1 MTNAGLLQRSLK
13 HYWRTNLA
21 VVVGAAI
28 AVAVL
33 AGSFVVGQSVRGSLR
48 ALALERIGNT
58 HAVLAGVNFF
68 REALAEPLKACPLI
82 SLEAVASNGKKRSGG
97 VQVYGVDERFFRFHA
112 VGGVAMPEGR
122 QALVS
127 PPLAKELGLDLG
139 GSVLVRLSLPS
150 DIPAEFLQGRREQT
164 GKALRLGVKGI
175 LPAEQMGEFALRLS
189 QADVRAVFLPL
200 RTLQSE
206 LSRTGEVNT
215 LLFPSLPS
223 NDWAQSL
230 TLQDLGIRIRP
241 LPESLSVEHTGALIS
256 DSLAAAV
263 NEAAKETGLETT
275 PIFTY
280 VVNTIRKGNR
290 EIPYS
295 LVTALDPA
303 KLGEEAESGDAIFLN
318 TWAARDLAA
327 RPGSEIRLEFFVW
340 DAAGGLATRHAEFP
354 LAGILPMEG
363 LAADRDLV
371 PEYKG
376 MTDAKT
382 LHDWDPPFPV
392 DLSRIRPQDEE
403 YWEQYRTTPKAF
415 LPLKL
420 AQPLWQ
426 SRFGKLT
433 SIRLEPTDRLDP
445 FAQALRRK
453 LNPLEQGLTLAP
465 IREDA
470 LAASSGATDFGEYF
484 VYFSFFLVIAALL
497 LAGLFFRTGIEQR
510 LREIGLLAAMG
521 YPRQRIRNLFL
532 AEAGLLSLAGGLL
545 GVVGALIYASGILYG
560 LTTFWIDAVGTTRLH
575 LHPSPDALGTGFV
588 LGVLASLGA
597 ALWTLRSLRKRT
609 PRSLLAGIV
618 TEADHAA
625 RSSVLPLSL
634 AVLCTLGALA
644 LAGASFA
651 GAVPAAGAFFG
662 TGALLLAA
670 ALTGLR
676 AWMRRHRRSSIH
688 TLAALG
694 LRGAAH
700 RGGRSLLSMTLIALA
715 TFLLLSLESFRQSPN
730 AVLPGAGGF
739 ALMAESVLPV
749 FFNPNTAAG
758 RASLNLDEQALA
770 GARIFRFRVKPGDDS
785 SCLNLYQPRNPRVV
799 APAPDFVAAKRFR
812 FQASLAETD
821 RERENPWLLLNRRV
835 RDGIIP
841 AIADANSLTYVL
853 HSKVGDVFE
862 ISDGRSEPVKVR
874 FVAALADS
882 VFQSEVL
889 IAENHFQRLY
899 PSRQGYVL
907 FLIDAP
913 QEKAAAVSDVLEDT
927 LADYG
932 FDARPAQEKL
942 AQFHRV
948 ENAYLSTFQALG
960 ALGLLLGTAGL
971 AAVLIRNILE
981 ARTQLAL
988 LQAVGFRAADLA
1000 RLVVSENLFLVA
1012 CGLTIGVVAA
1022 LVAIAPALAGRGG
1035 VQSLAGV
1042 VWIPP
1047 SVLAVGALA
1056 SWAAIQVLRRQR
1068 LLEALRSE

>member
-1 MTNAGLLQRSLK
+1 MTTAGLLHRSLK

-21 VVVGAAI
+21 VIAGAAI

-33 AGSFVVGQSVRGSLR
+33 AGSFVVGQSVRSSLR

-58 HAVLAGVNFF
+58 HAVLAGANFF
-68 REALAEPLKACPLI
+68 REALAEPLNASPLI
-82 SLEAVASNGKKRSGG
+82 SLEAIASNGKKRSGG
-97 VQVYGVDERFFRFHA
+97 VLVYGVDERFFRFHS
-112 VGGVAMPEGR
+112 VSGVAMPEGR

-127 PPLAKELGLDLG
+127 PPLARELRLEPG
-139 GSVLVRLSLPS
+139 GSVLVRFSLPS
-150 DIPAEFLQGRREQT
+150 DIPAEFLQGRRDQT

-175 LPAEQMGEFALRLS
+175 LPTHQMGEFALRLS

-206 LSRTGEVNT
+206 LSRIGEVNT
-215 LLFPSLPS
+215 LLFPALPP
-223 NDWAQSL
+223 NDWAQSV

-241 LPESLSVEHTGALIS
+241 LAESLSVEHTGALIS
-256 DSLAAAV
+256 DSVAAAV

-275 PIFTY
+275 PVLTY
-280 VVNTIRKGNR
+280 VVNTIRHGNR

-295 LVTALDPA
+295 LVSALEPA
-303 KLGEEAESGDAIFLN
+303 KLDEDAEAGDAIFLN
-318 TWAARDLAA
+318 SWAARDLGA

-340 DAAGGLATRHAEFP
+340 DSAGGLAKRHAEFP
-354 LAGILPMEG
+354 VAGILPIEG

-392 DLSRIRPQDEE
+392 DLRRIRPRDEE

-433 SIRLEPTDRLDP
+433 SIRLEPKDRSEP
-445 FAQALRRK
+445 FANALRRK

-465 IREDA
+465 IRESA
-470 LAASSGATDFGEYF
+470 LSASSGATDFGEYF
-484 VYFSFFLVIAALL
+484 IYFSFFLVISALL

-510 LREIGLLAAMG
+510 LREIGLMAAMG
-521 YPRQRIRNLFL
+521 FPRQRIRNQFL

-545 GVVGALIYASGILYG
+545 GLVGALVYASGILYG
-560 LTTFWIDAVGTTRLH
+560 LATFWIDAVGTTRLR
-575 LHPSPDALGTGFV
+575 LHASPEALGMGFV
-588 LGVLASLGA
+588 AGVLASLGA
-597 ALWTLRSLRKRT
+597 AWWTLRSLRKRT

-618 TEADHAA
+618 AEPDYTA
-625 RSSVLPLSL
+625 RSFVWPLSA
-634 AVLCTLGALA
+634 AVLCTLGAIGLA
-644 LAGASFA
+644 VASFA

-670 ALTGLR
+670 ALTAIR
-676 AWMRRHRRSSIH
+676 AWMRKHHRSNVHS
-688 TLAALG
+688 LAALG
-694 LRGAAH
+694 LRSAAY

-730 AVLPGAGGF
+730 AALPGAGGF
-739 ALMAESVLPV
+739 ALMAESALPI
-749 FFNPNTAAG
+749 FFNPNTTAG
-758 RASLNLDEQALA
+758 RASLNLDDQALT
-770 GARIFRFRVKPGDDS
+770 GVRIFRFRVKPGDDA
-785 SCLNLYQPRNPRVV
+785 SCLNLYQPRNPRVA
-799 APAPDFVAAKRFR
+799 APTPDFLATKRFR
-812 FQASLAETD
+812 FQSSLAETE
-821 RERENPWLLLNRRV
+821 RERDNPWLLLNRRV
-835 RDGIIP
+835 DQGIIP
-841 AIADANSLTYVL
+841 AIADANSLTYIL

-862 ISDGRSEPVKVR
+862 ISDGRGAPVRVR

-882 VFQSEVL
+882 VFQSEIL

-899 PSRQGYVL
+899 PARQGYGM
-907 FLIDAP
+907 FLIDTPRGKEAS
-913 QEKAAAVSDVLEDT
+913 VSDVLEDT

-932 FDARPAQEKL
+932 FDARPATEKL

-1000 RLVVSENLFLVA
+1000 RVVVSENLFLVV

-1022 LVAIAPALAGRGG
+1022 LVAIAPALAARGG

-1047 SVLAVGALA
+1047 SVLAVGAVA